1 MTSKTLLFNRV
12 LIHLGIS
19 GNIQDYKE
27 NSPEAIT
34 ISNNY
39 DVARDYVLKDYDWGF
54 ASAYTELSLESKKNE
69 RSISGYLYRYHYPT
83 DCISAR
89 SLFLKGDKIEKEFK
103 IASNEDGKPIIITN
117 ICPAILRYTKRIQN
131 EALFPSDFEM
141 SLSLYL
147 AYLCAEALTGS
158 SSKADR
164 MLQKYD
170 YFKRRSQKLDAD
182 EGRNDDEDNST
193 YLNSRFY

>member
-103 IASNEDGKPIIITN
+103 IASNEDGKPIIIN
-117 ICPAILRYTKRIQN
+117 SI
-131 EALFPSDFEM
+131 
-141 SLSLYL
+141 
-147 AYLCAEALTGS
+147 
-158 SSKADR
+158 
-164 MLQKYD
+164 
-170 YFKRRSQKLDAD
+170 
-182 EGRNDDEDNST
+182 DNSF
-193 YLNSRFY
+193 LIRE